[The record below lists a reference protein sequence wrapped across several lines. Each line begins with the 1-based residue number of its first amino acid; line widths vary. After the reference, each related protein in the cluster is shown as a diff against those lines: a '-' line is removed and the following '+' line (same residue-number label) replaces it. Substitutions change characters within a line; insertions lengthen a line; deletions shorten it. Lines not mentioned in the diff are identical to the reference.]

1 MSKGEWFVLALWA
14 NWLVLTWLGLLGFQF
29 AISFWWPWVVLL
41 ILSVVG
47 AVALYGNHIQSTKTG
62 AGG

>member
-1 MSKGEWFVLALWA
+1 MSKGEWFVLALWL
-14 NWLVLTWLGLLGFQF
+14 NWLVLTWLGLPGFQF